1 MGARAATET
10 STRVMA
16 GPGSSAPRVRV
27 DPGRLRARIAL
38 LLEETAH
45 QGLLALQLLLQ
56 ARDLLGRFA
65 ASDDPRVAGLVADL
79 EQRLLAV
86 ERQGR
91 DRLRQVR
98 RLLRGAR
105 A

>member
-1 MGARAATET
+1 MGARAASESPGTE
-10 STRVMA
+10 VA
-16 GPGSSAPRVRV
+16 GTGSSARVRV
-27 DPGRLRARIAL
+27 DRSRLSARIAL

-65 ASDDPRVAGLVADL
+65 ASDDPRVAGLVVDL

>member
-1 MGARAATET
+1 MGARGATET
-10 STRVMA
+10 EVVGDA
-16 GPGSSAPRVRV
+16 GGSARRVRV
-27 DPGRLRARIAL
+27 DPGRLSARIAL

>member
-1 MGARAATET
+1 MGARAATQSSRGEA
-10 STRVMA
+10 A
-16 GPGSSAPRVRV
+16 GAGARVRV
-27 DPGRLRARIAL
+27 DPSRLSARIAL

-65 ASDDPRVAGLVADL
+65 ANEDPRVAGLVVDL

-91 DRLRQVR
+91 DCLRQVR
-98 RLLRGAR
+98 RLLRGTR

>member
-1 MGARAATET
+1 MRARAATESSGSET
-10 STRVMA
+10 ARPGASTRVRIDR
-16 GPGSSAPRVRV
+16 S
-27 DPGRLRARIAL
+27 RLSARIAL

-65 ASDDPRVAGLVADL
+65 ASDDPRVAGLVVDL

-91 DRLRQVR
+91 DRLAQVR

>member
-10 STRVMA
+10 STAVMA
-16 GPGSSAPRVRV
+16 GAGSGARGVRV

-65 ASDDPRVAGLVADL
+65 ASDDPRVANLVADL

>member
-1 MGARAATET
+1 MGARAATEIQEVGGT
-10 STRVMA
+10 GRGA
-16 GPGSSAPRVRV
+16 RRVRV
-27 DPGRLRARIAL
+27 DPRRLSARIAL

-98 RLLRGAR
+98 RLLRGAH